1 MELIDIAK
9 EIALGCGEILK
20 EGFHNIKEIS
30 EKSGPG
36 DIVTDVDKRS
46 EAYAKEMINK
56 YRRSDGMW
64 GEEGDYYEGSSG
76 YMWIVDP
83 LDGTYN
89 FALGIPL
96 FCVSVAVCQEGKP
109 VVGVI
114 YDPLHDEMF
123 WAEKG
128 KGAFLN
134 HKKLSVKPFEKVEDC
149 VLYLS
154 WIKGAKGVD
163 AFNEKAQILFSK
175 VQYIRRLGSAALGLA
190 YVANNRIHGFVEI
203 GLHPWDVAA
212 AILIIEEAGGV
223 VTGREGEEIVLK
235 DPIVDLVAASP
246 LLHKN
251 LYKELK

>member
-30 EKSGPG
+30 EQSGPG

-154 WIKGAKGVD
+154 WIKGAK
-163 AFNEKAQILFSK
+163 LS
-175 VQYIRRLGSAALGLA
+175 L
-190 YVANNRIHGFVEI
+190 IHI
-203 GLHPWDVAA
+203 
-212 AILIIEEAGGV
+212 
-223 VTGREGEEIVLK
+223 
-235 DPIVDLVAASP
+235 
-246 LLHKN
+246 
-251 LYKELK
+251 